1 MIRVV
6 ESGENPRTKLG
17 SFLVFLVAVFLMWWL
32 IWVCTNCVKEL
43 GLWDMILQLPSAS
56 KSLPSEVCEWMHG
69 EMQKE
74 G

>member
-1 MIRVV
+1 M
-6 ESGENPRTKLG
+6 ESGENGRTKLG
-17 SFLVFLVAVFLMWWL
+17 SFLVFLVFLVAESLMWWL
-32 IWVCTNCVKEL
+32 IWVCMNCVMEL
-43 GLWDMILQLPSAS
+43 GLWDMIQQLSSAP